1 VSGTLRLGF
10 ELARRGYGRYAA
22 YPGATWAGVFTNSFF
37 GLVIAYVM
45 LAVYERRDD
54 VGGYDV
60 AAALTYVWL
69 AQGLLS
75 VVASF
80 GPSWYELAERVRSG
94 DIAVDLYRPLDLQAA
109 GLAHDFGRATHQL
122 LFRAAPPFVLGA
134 LVFELTAPTD
144 PLRWLA
150 FTVSVVLAVVVS
162 YGIRFIFNML
172 AFWVL
177 DFRGPYVI
185 ALAVSNVLSG
195 LAIPL
200 VFFPGALG
208 DVLRTL
214 PFAGMLQS
222 PIDVYLGTELGGST
236 AGTLALHATWALV
249 LIGLGRVVL
258 AAGTRK
264 LVVQGG

>member
-1 VSGTLRLGF
+1 MTGTLRLGF

-37 GLVIAYVM
+37 GLLIAYVM

-60 AAALTYVWL
+60 VETLTYVWL

-80 GPSWYELAERVRSG
+80 GPSWYELALRVRSG
-94 DIAVDLYRPLDLQAA
+94 DIAVDLHRPLDLQAA
-109 GLAHDFGRATHQL
+109 GLAQDFGRAAYQL
-122 LFRAAPPFVLGA
+122 LFRAVPPFVLGA
-134 LVFELTAPTD
+134 LVFDVTAPTD
-144 PLRWLA
+144 LLRWLA
-150 FTVSVVLAVVVS
+150 FAISVALAVVVS
-162 YGIRFIFNML
+162 FAIRFIFNLL
-172 AFWVL
+172 AFWLL
-177 DFRGPYVI
+177 DYRGPYVI
-185 ALAVSNVLSG
+185 ALSVSHVLSG

-200 VFFPGALG
+200 VFFPGELG

-214 PFAGMLQS
+214 PFAAMLQS
-222 PIDVYLGTELGGST
+222 PVDVYLGTEVGGST
-236 AGTLALHATWALV
+236 VATLALQAFWALV
-249 LIGLGRVVL
+249 LLAGGRAVL